1 LAYLEHQSGGSTELK
16 EISPDTSLFDLTEK
30 YPELIEILVSMGFAG
45 VANPTLRQTHGK
57 KMTIKSGLEMLG
69 KDQSE
74 IAATLKD
81 KGFTLI

>member
-1 LAYLEHQSGGSTELK
+1 MK
-16 EISPDTSLFDLTEK
+16 EIGSDTSLYDLTER
-30 YPELIEILVSMGFAG
+30 YPELIDILVSMGFAG
-45 VANPTLRQTHGK
+45 VANPALRQTHGK

-74 IAATLKD
+74 IAATLKE